1 MAYAIHSDVSA
12 YMSIPAF
19 SANTTPTIT
28 VVNAGI
34 VLAQSRLDI
43 YTAGDT
49 ISVAGKK
56 LAVCMMVKR
65 MINSGR
71 VYLVN
76 NEDPTM
82 SSEDLMFP
90 AVRALIDEEREEAG
104 DVGIVVSN
112 HPDTQTSDNPDNFV

>member
-1 MAYAIHSDVSA
+1 MAYATHTDVSNF
-12 YMSIPAF
+12 MGIPAF
-19 SANTTPTIT
+19 SANTTPTST
-28 VVNAGI
+28 VVGASI
-34 VLAQSRLDI
+34 DLADDRLDI
-43 YTAGDT
+43 YSAGDT
-49 ISVAGKK
+49 ISINGKK

-112 HPDTQTSDNPDNFV
+112 HPDTQTSDNPDGFV